1 MMALFMFVKWWKF
14 TRKNKNF
21 GYMINIYF
29 KFSNELNKV
38 YDDFKDWA

>member
-1 MMALFMFVKWWKF
+1 MALFMFVEWWKF
-14 TRKNKNF
+14 TTKFFIF

-29 KFSNELNKV
+29 KFSKRLDKV